1 MEIKSRG
8 VDPTAVKKIDELAKA
23 QSISRSTFIANMI
36 QNYTALEEFKD
47 FEKRYQDF
55 IDKSLRVIE
64 RNTDVMQ
71 KVLDIV
77 GDSE

>member
-23 QSISRSTFIANMI
+23 QNISRSTFVANMI
-36 QNYTALEEFKD
+36 QNYAALEEFKD

-55 IDKSLRVIE
+55 IDKSLRVIQQ
-64 RNTDVMQ
+64 NTDVMQ
-71 KVLDIV
+71 QVLDVV
-77 GDSE
+77 GESE